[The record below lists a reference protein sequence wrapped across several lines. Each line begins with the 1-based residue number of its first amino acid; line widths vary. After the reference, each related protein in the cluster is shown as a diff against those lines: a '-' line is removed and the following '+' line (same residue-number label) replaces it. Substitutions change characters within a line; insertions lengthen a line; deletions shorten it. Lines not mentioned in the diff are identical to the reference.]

1 MKLSQRLRES
11 RKNKGLTLKDVS
23 RRCDISVSYIA
34 QLETDKAFRPKI
46 ELLYK
51 LAAYYDICSDM
62 LINEAGKIPQD
73 AYWKVV
79 NHPTL
84 VDVIRDAEV

>member
-23 RRCDISVSYIA
+23 RRCKVSVPYLA
-34 QLETDKAFRPKI
+34 QLETDKAFRPKL

-51 LAAYYDICSDM
+51 LAVYYDIPSDV
-62 LINEAGKIPQD
+62 LINEAQKIPED
-73 AYWKVV
+73 VYWKIV
-79 NHPTL
+79 NNPKL
-84 VDVIRDAEV
+84 VEVIRDIEV